1 MSGTWRP
8 PNPEAKAP
16 GSLPSEREV
25 ELYLEDADLA
35 PFKSFTI
42 TRQKTLGAVAL
53 VVLVVIAALLALVA
67 LFFLFFATT
76 AERPLGQKLLEYG
89 LPLLAVGSAFFYF
102 IRSAPIDAE
111 QRRFWLS
118 VDDRGFATRDD
129 VYESMSLLWAGT
141 LGIQEMPTAFLILLR
156 GNRFLVLP
164 KRQLDDTMQE
174 KLRELARRH
183 PPETPIT
190 IGGGSTKT
198 VVLWVLLIAAT
209 LLLWHYAEMKP

>member
-1 MSGTWRP
+1 MGPGAPKTLRPRP
-8 PNPEAKAP
+8 PAP
-16 GSLPSEREV
+16 PSEHEV

-35 PFKSFTI
+35 PFNFKSFTI
-42 TRQKTLGAVAL
+42 TRQKTLSAVA
-53 VVLVVIAALLALVA
+53 LVVIAALLALVA

-76 AERPLGQKLLEYG
+76 TERPLGQKLLEFG
-89 LPLLAVGSAFFYF
+89 LPLLAVASAFFYF

-118 VDDRGFATRDD
+118 VDDRGFTTRD
-129 VYESMSLLWAGT
+129 VCEWAGT

-174 KLRELARRH
+174 KLRELARHH

-190 IGGGSTKT
+190 IGGGGSTKT
-198 VVLWVLLIAAT
+198 LVLWVLLIAAT
-209 LLLWHYAEMKP
+209 LLVWHYAEIKP